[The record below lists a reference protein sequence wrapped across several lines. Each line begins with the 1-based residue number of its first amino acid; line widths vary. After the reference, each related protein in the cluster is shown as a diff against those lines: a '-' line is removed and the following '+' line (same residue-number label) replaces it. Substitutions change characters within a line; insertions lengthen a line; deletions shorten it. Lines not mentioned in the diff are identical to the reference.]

1 VIARFDVDGVA
12 WLVFQLLRFIVALVR
27 LGASA
32 VGTIVIILVACG
44 LLYAVVAAVRRHFSG
59 EPAGGGVPGLGD
71 DSRSA
76 ITSDE

>member
-1 VIARFDVDGVA
+1 MIARFDPDGLI
-12 WLVFQLLRFIVALVR
+12 WLVGSLLRLLVSLVR
-27 LGASA
+27 MGASA

-59 EPAGGGVPGLGD
+59 EAPGGGVPGLGD